1 MYVVCLVVSVAENF
15 TFEEKDFTH
24 NARPGFLVFFFWY
37 YDYLHSLAVLFKIK
51 NPLHTRYTLHISW
64 RWVGIIHLE
73 SPFRLQ
79 CQRSTA
85 SGQSQ
90 DKRLQSTN
98 LNSSPI
104 INGKTPNAQSEKQI
118 ERRKISWALYQPL
131 CPCCCLRDA

>member
-1 MYVVCLVVSVAENF
+1 M
-15 TFEEKDFTH
+15 D
-24 NARPGFLVFFFWY
+24 FFFGF
-37 YDYLHSLAVLFKIK
+37 SSKIK
-51 NPLHTRYTLHISW
+51 NPPHIRYNLHISC

-90 DKRLQSTN
+90 DERLQPAN
-98 LNSSPI
+98 PNSSPI

-131 CPCCCLRDA
+131 CTCCCLRDAWGHGLFFCKFPRPEGSEYEVSYPFILALL